1 MFFPELKVEFDQQLR
16 RAQREEKKS
25 QAFAVGAISLE
36 DFMRNSEEED
46 EQPMLSEGGASIPPP
61 SPSAAASS
69 QPVGTDLE
77 PLSDIDV
84 EMDEGSSKNT
94 AVPPQKRDK
103 VKVEGKGKGKAPA
116 TVEPKDPPGIPE
128 GATLV
133 SVLFRNVCDI
143 LLICMFRLVCPRVHS
158 MQRFC
163 YPFQLLR
170 PGWPPQVLQVHLR

>member
-1 MFFPELKVEFDQQLR
+1 MFFPELKAELDQQLR
-16 RAQREEKKS
+16 RAQREEQKS
-25 QAFAVGAISLE
+25 QAFAVGTMSLE
-36 DFMRNSEEED
+36 DFMRNSEEEED

-94 AVPPQKRDK
+94 AVPPQKREK
-103 VKVEGKGKGKAPA
+103 AKVEGKGKGKAPA
-116 TVEPKDPPGIPE
+116 TVEPKDPPGIPK

-133 SVLFRNVCDI
+133 SVF
-143 LLICMFRLVCPRVHS
+143 FS
-158 MQRFC
+158 
-163 YPFQLLR
+163 
-170 PGWPPQVLQVHLR
+170 